1 MEGLQMEVGLLNWA
15 QKNTVY
21 TAITDGKNNFHYLE
35 LKFFPRLVF
44 QCDIFIINIFG
55 EVHIGI

>member
-1 MEGLQMEVGLLNWA
+1 MEVGLLNWA